1 MKVLPS
7 IKVCE
12 IKVMDDDKE
21 IGGLVIPM
29 DKFNKIDSKQSFVED
44 FVYEE
49 GAYAGTLKFEI
60 IKGATPTLSCDDKE
74 LAKSENYFGTMMAKT
89 NATAEE
95 TKGK

>member
-29 DKFNKIDSKQSFVED
+29 DKFNKIDLKQSFVED
-44 FVYEE
+44 FVYE
-49 GAYAGTLKFEI
+49 
-60 IKGATPTLSCDDKE
+60 
-74 LAKSENYFGTMMAKT
+74 
-89 NATAEE
+89 
-95 TKGK
+95 